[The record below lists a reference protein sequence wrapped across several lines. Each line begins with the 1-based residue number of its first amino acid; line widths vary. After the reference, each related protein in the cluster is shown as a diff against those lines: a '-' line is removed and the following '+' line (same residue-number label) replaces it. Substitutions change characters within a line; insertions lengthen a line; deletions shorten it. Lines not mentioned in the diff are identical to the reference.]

1 MLAATQG
8 ASPFPRRTLNAG
20 IATARLLGPHVL
32 LEGRATDGVADS
44 AVPQIRENVTRG
56 PTPVKRFR
64 APFER
69 SDHQNATASSVVK
82 MTALAARPRPYC
94 RLSQVSGRLLRC
106 SHANPS
112 WERRIEVRLQ
122 RSHTTNQEKARHAS
136 KRHLSPLFLLSAQKI
151 AEKFKPVPSTVA
163 AVWSQLP
170 MTRPPS
176 TLTAWP
182 VM

>member
-69 SDHQNATASSVVK
+69 SDHQERNSKQRGQNDGARRAPPPVLQIVAGVRTP
-82 MTALAARPRPYC
+82 TPLLARQSILGAPDRGSFAAESHHKPRE
-94 RLSQVSGRLLRC
+94 G
-106 SHANPS
+106 
-112 WERRIEVRLQ
+112 
-122 RSHTTNQEKARHAS
+122 KAREQAAS
-136 KRHLSPLFLLSAQKI
+136 ITLVPVSAQKI